1 MVPDAPG
8 WPWTRAGTASS
19 LPRPAS
25 LWAREAS
32 GTRPVCLRGNEAQ
45 WLRGSGSGQ
54 SPAGLQ
60 SAPRSGFPERPS
72 VPAAPSPGQPGAR
85 SPLTTPK
92 ASWRAILHPQDT
104 GEEGF
109 LAPGASRVSV
119 RHMRACAA
127 APLHTPLRSG
137 PPQVPLFLAPAS
149 SLLRPCLLSD
159 THPGHPLAKAMQPW
173 RAEPQP
179 WSASPRQ

>member
-1 MVPDAPG
+1 MVSDAPG

-19 LPRPAS
+19 LPGPAS

-60 SAPRSGFPERPS
+60 SAPRSGFPEHPS

-85 SPLTTPK
+85 SPLITPK

-109 LAPGASRVSV
+109 LEPGASHVSV
-119 RHMRACAA
+119 RAHAGMCRRAFAQFSLA
-127 APLHTPLRSG
+127 GVPIPLPLELAYSYSAIFILFQAHLHTEAFF
-137 PPQVPLFLAPAS
+137 LF
-149 SLLRPCLLSD
+149 
-159 THPGHPLAKAMQPW
+159 
-173 RAEPQP
+173 
-179 WSASPRQ
+179 

>member
-1 MVPDAPG
+1 MVSDAPG

-19 LPRPAS
+19 LPGPAS

-60 SAPRSGFPERPS
+60 SAPRSGFPEHPS

-85 SPLTTPK
+85 SPLITPK

-109 LAPGASRVSV
+109 LEPGASHVSV
-119 RHMRACAA
+119 RAHAGMCRRAFAH
-127 APLHTPLRSG
+127 APPLG
-137 PPQVPLFLAPAS
+137 
-149 SLLRPCLLSD
+149 
-159 THPGHPLAKAMQPW
+159 
-173 RAEPQP
+173 
-179 WSASPRQ
+179 ASPGRPLSGSCLHSAQALPSQ